1 MARMKIQVGQVW
13 KEDATGETFLV
24 TRIYGEALA
33 TFAVLRSTKD
43 DSAKPV
49 RVKVARSTD
58 GPSLPGYSP
67 TQSFEAG

>member
-13 KEDATGETFLV
+13 KEDATGDTFLI
-24 TRIYGEALA
+24 TRLYAEALA
-33 TFAVLRSTKD
+33 TFAILRSTKD

-49 RVKVARSTD
+49 RVKVSRTAE

-67 TQSFEAG
+67 TQTFESG

>member
-1 MARMKIQVGQVW
+1 MKIQVGQVW
-13 KEDATGETFLV
+13 KEDATGETYLV

-33 TFAVLRSTKD
+33 TFAILRSTKD

-49 RVKVARSTD
+49 RVKVARSAE
-58 GPSLPGYSP
+58 GPTLPGYSP